1 MGESYASAYYCLQ
14 FQKQQTRDILA
25 LRVKLEKHKDGR
37 TTAQKNWE
45 LILLIQSL
53 RFRNSRIKV
62 SEFILVFTNLK

>member
-14 FQKQQTRDILA
+14 
-25 LRVKLEKHKDGR
+25 DGR

-45 LILLIQSL
+45 LILLIQSS